1 MAIEQVIVMGVII
14 ILLMVILVLSF
25 DLVIPMVL
33 KLEFNSICRNYTLL
47 AESQNGLSSDDL
59 SKMIGEIEALNLV
72 ITKVDCP
79 NLNSPIRGLNVT
91 FEVEALYRGERF
103 ESLFKRSQTELSFAY
118 RRSFIGR
125 KVVL

>member
-1 MAIEQVIVMGVII
+1 MVII
-14 ILLMVILVLSF
+14 VLSF

-59 SKMIGEIEALNLV
+59 SKMVNEIEALNLTIV
-72 ITKVDCP
+72 KVDCP
-79 NLNSPIRGLNVT
+79 SLNSPIRGLNVT
-91 FEVEALYRGERF
+91 FEIEALYEGERF
-103 ESLFKRSQTELSFAY
+103 DTLFKRSPAILPFTY
-118 RRSFIGR
+118 KRSFIGR